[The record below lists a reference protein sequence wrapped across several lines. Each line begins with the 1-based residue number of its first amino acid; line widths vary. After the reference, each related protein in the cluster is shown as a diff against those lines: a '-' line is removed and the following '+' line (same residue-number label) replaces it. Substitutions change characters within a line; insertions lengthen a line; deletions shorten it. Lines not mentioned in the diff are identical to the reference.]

1 MLNENF
7 GTFAPYTWFNTLVY
21 GLVLSLAVF
30 LLLWAFKRLKVNLNR
45 DFFVAVTP
53 WVVFGATARALVDAN
68 FYPVGWFFVAPGI
81 YLLMFGLFVAAW
93 WLSVIVSKLLNRMIK
108 WQKLLFWVG
117 FALLM
122 YNIVAIATR
131 LENFQAFLVFAVFA
145 VVFAPFVL
153 ASRFKQ
159 FSHMFS
165 QIFTKQN
172 LAVVGAHLF
181 DASATFVALTFFS
194 YAEKHVL
201 PTAVM
206 GLFGPVA
213 FFALKLLVIIPAIIV
228 IDYFVED
235 KNTNN
240 SLKFVLFVLGF
251 APGVRDLCRMIMM
264 C

>member
-1 MLNENF
+1 MPTETDIISMLNENF

-131 LENFQAFLVFAVFA
+131 LENFQAFLVFAVWA
-145 VVFAPFVL
+145 
-153 ASRFKQ
+153 R
-159 FSHMFS
+159 
-165 QIFTKQN
+165 TC
-172 LAVVGAHLF
+172 
-181 DASATFVALTFFS
+181 LTR
-194 YAEKHVL
+194 AR
-201 PTAVM
+201 
-206 GLFGPVA
+206 
-213 FFALKLLVIIPAIIV
+213 LLW
-228 IDYFVED
+228 
-235 KNTNN
+235 
-240 SLKFVLFVLGF
+240 L
-251 APGVRDLCRMIMM
+251 
-264 C
+264 